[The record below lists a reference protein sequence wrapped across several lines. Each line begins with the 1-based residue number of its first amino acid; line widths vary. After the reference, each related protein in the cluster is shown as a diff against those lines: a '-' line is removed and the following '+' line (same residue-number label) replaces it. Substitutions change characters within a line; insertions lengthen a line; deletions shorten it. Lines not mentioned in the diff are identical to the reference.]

1 MDLSNVHGHIF
12 VLTDHGF
19 HPYEYQAGPIPD
31 LSRVNSAF
39 LPELAEYLITNK
51 LSELIGL
58 QVIDQNPAH
67 MLELILPQG
76 TIILNVSN
84 LNGCVPTR
92 QTGWKFEVENG
103 EPRVY
108 QANETYGQT
117 ATMYEI
123 YNKGD
128 PHPKLEDFQ
137 DLKNV
142 LVEAGILCV

>member
-1 MDLSNVHGHIF
+1 MHRHIF

-67 MLELILPQG
+67 ILELILSQG
-76 TIILNVSN
+76 TIILDVSN
-84 LNGCVPTR
+84 LNRYVPTR
-92 QTGWKFEVENG
+92 QTSWKFEVENS
-103 EPRVY
+103 EPRIY
-108 QANETYGQT
+108 KSNETHGRHINGHDVFNED
-117 ATMYEI
+117 A
-123 YNKGD
+123 
-128 PHPKLEDFQ
+128 PHSKLESFQ
-137 DLKNV
+137 DIKNT
-142 LVEAGILCV
+142 LMKAGILY